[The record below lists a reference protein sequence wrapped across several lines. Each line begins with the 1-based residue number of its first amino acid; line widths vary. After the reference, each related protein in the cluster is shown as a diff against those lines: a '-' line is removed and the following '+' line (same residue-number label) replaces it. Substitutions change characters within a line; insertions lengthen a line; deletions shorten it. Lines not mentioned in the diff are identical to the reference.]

1 MAEIN
6 YNNLYNQLKPMEQR
20 YYDQQFSKKYDPNKE
35 NIMLTSQ
42 PAYEQMK
49 SVYEAQQQ
57 VPEVG
62 FFDSIFGSASA
73 AEPPSVPNLSYQNI
87 TPTFNL
93 GTGITNTKAASPF
106 INVSDILN
114 QYNVPDLQ
122 NQNLVNQLIQENQ
135 MKANVLSRPNM
146 MNIAGDIVPSGITT
160 VAPLQNLGIDT
171 SYGVANTP
179 NVVGQQSGVDV
190 YEADDGTPYYIEPS
204 TGKAIVAPDTVEA
217 YKRQSGY
224 YKKEPSG
231 IAKLFEFLGNIPTP
245 MNILRGGIQSLQGLN
260 KKIRG
265 TTFALSPTL
274 KDYVQAKRAEK
285 RAAAGADVGVSGGG
299 RGSRRGDA
307 DIAGRDRGGF
317 ATDDTAG
324 FF

>member
-1 MAEIN
+1 MTLDEIR
-6 YNNLYNQLKPMEQR
+6 LQQL
-20 YYDQQFSKKYDPNKE
+20 
-35 NIMLTSQ
+35 
-42 PAYEQMK
+42 
-49 SVYEAQQQ
+49 
-57 VPEVG
+57 
-62 FFDSIFGSASA
+62 
-73 AEPPSVPNLSYQNI
+73 LSPFQNQNI
-87 TPTFNL
+87 
-93 GTGITNTKAASPF
+93 GITNTTAASPF
-106 INVSDILN
+106 INTADILN
-114 QYNVPDLQ
+114 KYNAPNLR
-122 NQNLVNQLIQENQ
+122 NQNLVDAIISQNMQKSVGNFINAPQDYYPTNTGGISVIPTE
-135 MKANVLSRPNM
+135 LSPK
-146 MNIAGDIVPSGITT
+146 S
-160 VAPLQNLGIDT
+160 LGFDT

-179 NVVGQQSGVDV
+179 NVIGQQSGVDV

>member
-20 YYDQQFSKKYDPNKE
+20 YYDQQFSKNYVPGQE
-35 NIMLTSQ
+35 NIMLSSQ

-57 VPEVG
+57 VPETG

-73 AEPPSVPNLSYQNI
+73 AEPPAIPNLSYRNI
-87 TPTFNL
+87 TPTFDL
-93 GTGITNTKAASPF
+93 ATGITNTKSAAPF
-106 INVSDILN
+106 INTGQVYQNLLN
-114 QYNVPDLQ
+114 TD
-122 NQNLVNQLIQENQ
+122 LVNQLIQENQ
-135 MKANVLSRPNM
+135 MKTNMFSRPNIM
-146 MNIAGDIVPSGITT
+146 DVAGGITNL
-160 VAPLQNLGIDT
+160 APLQNLGIDT
-171 SYGVANTP
+171 SYGVAN
-179 NVVGQQSGVDV
+179 
-190 YEADDGTPYYIEPS
+190 EP
-204 TGKAIVAPDTVEA
+204 DEEQVE
-217 YKRQSGY
+217 YLQKQ
-224 YKKEPSG
+224 KPTG

-245 MNILRGGIQSLQGLN
+245 FNLARRGLQSLRGFNQKL
-260 KKIRG
+260 RG
-265 TTFALSPTL
+265 TTFGMSPTL
-274 KDYVQAKRAEK
+274 KDYFQAKRAEK

>member
-1 MAEIN
+1 MTLDEIRLQQLLSPF
-6 YNNLYNQLKPMEQR
+6 NNKN
-20 YYDQQFSKKYDPNKE
+20 
-35 NIMLTSQ
+35 
-42 PAYEQMK
+42 
-49 SVYEAQQQ
+49 
-57 VPEVG
+57 
-62 FFDSIFGSASA
+62 
-73 AEPPSVPNLSYQNI
+73 
-87 TPTFNL
+87 
-93 GTGITNTKAASPF
+93 TGVMSTNNALPF
-106 INVSDILN
+106 INTGKVYQN
-114 QYNVPDLQ
+114 LQ
-122 NQNLVNQLIQENQ
+122 NTDLVNQLIQENQ
-135 MKANVLSRPNM
+135 MKANVFSRPNM
-146 MNIAGDIVPSGITT
+146 MNVAGTSLPGGITPSGITEI
-160 VAPLQNLGIDT
+160 APLQNLGIDT

-179 NVVGQQSGVDV
+179 NVIGQQSGVDV

>member
-1 MAEIN
+1 MTLDEIRLQQLLSPF
-6 YNNLYNQLKPMEQR
+6 NNKN
-20 YYDQQFSKKYDPNKE
+20 
-35 NIMLTSQ
+35 
-42 PAYEQMK
+42 
-49 SVYEAQQQ
+49 
-57 VPEVG
+57 
-62 FFDSIFGSASA
+62 
-73 AEPPSVPNLSYQNI
+73 
-87 TPTFNL
+87 
-93 GTGITNTKAASPF
+93 TGVMNTNNALPF
-106 INVSDILN
+106 INTGKVYQN
-114 QYNVPDLQ
+114 LQ
-122 NQNLVNQLIQENQ
+122 NTDLVNQLIQENQ
-135 MKANVLSRPNM
+135 MKANVFSRPNM
-146 MNIAGDIVPSGITT
+146 MNVAGTSLPGGITPSGITEI
-160 VAPLQNLGIDT
+160 APLQNLGIDT

-179 NVVGQQSGVDV
+179 NVIGQQSGVDV

>member
-1 MAEIN
+1 MTLDEIRLQQLLSPFEN
-6 YNNLYNQLKPMEQR
+6 QNTGVMSTNNAL
-20 YYDQQFSKKYDPNKE
+20 
-35 NIMLTSQ
+35 
-42 PAYEQMK
+42 
-49 SVYEAQQQ
+49 
-57 VPEVG
+57 
-62 FFDSIFGSASA
+62 
-73 AEPPSVPNLSYQNI
+73 
-87 TPTFNL
+87 
-93 GTGITNTKAASPF
+93 PF
-106 INVSDILN
+106 INTGQV
-114 QYNVPDLQ
+114 
-122 NQNLVNQLIQENQ
+122 NQNLQNTDLVNQIIQENQ
-135 MKANVLSRPNM
+135 MKANMFSRPNM
-146 MNIAGDIVPSGITT
+146 MNVAGTSLPGGITEIKNQMIEELKPESLGIDT
-160 VAPLQNLGIDT
+160 SYGVAPLQNLGIDT

-179 NVVGQQSGVDV
+179 NVIGQQSGVNV